1 MATSWELLVAGSTLS
16 DTPGNT
22 AWDHLNNL
30 GGGGGPGG
38 YILGPVSAEVI
49 NVLSSNVDPIELSAN
64 VVTTLSTSIET
75 EHLSAIVTTTSADID

>member
-1 MATSWELLVAGSTLS
+1 MTAWSVLVSNSTLP
-16 DTPGNT
+16 DNGVNT
-22 AWDHLNNL
+22 AWDHLNNQN
-30 GGGGGPGG
+30 GGGGPGG